1 MTTLLVNAHVL
12 TMDDQ
17 RPCAE
22 ALAVRDGRIAAVG
35 SREEVERERD
45 RETEVVDLGG
55 TTVLP
60 GFIDPHNHFAIGAL
74 ESFWADCRRARSIAE
89 IQRRMAEAA
98 RRTPDGGW
106 VRGLGYD
113 HHALAERRHPT
124 RQDLDDAVPDQP
136 AFLLHYS
143 HHQGVASSRALA
155 AAGITRVT
163 RDPAGGEIGR
173 DRTGEP
179 TGLLF
184 ERAMSGVE
192 ARSREGW
199 EDRFVEVAR
208 AASLA
213 YAAHGLTTI
222 EDAAVTPAM
231 ARRYVEAHERG
242 ALAIHVEE
250 MMVGSGGWFERPDD
264 AAPGRTL
271 KLFVDGG
278 YRCAMRVT
286 RDGQARTS
294 GFLFYQRAELADVVA
309 AALAAGRRVTCHAIG
324 NLGVERAV
332 DAIGDALARVP
343 DGRGRVRI
351 DHAIFLTGELVRRIA
366 DLGVPL
372 VEQPS
377 FLHDVGGTPP
387 PPGVLVRPFRTVRG
401 AAIRQAFSSDFPCGS
416 LSPLVGIHAAVT
428 RRSRSGQSESPEEA
442 LAVDDALRASTI
454 EAARVMGLED
464 DRGSLTAGKRADL
477 VVLSADP
484 GAVPATELLDLKVLQ
499 TWVSGDR
506 VYLA

>member
-1 MTTLLVNAHVL
+1 MTTLLVNARVL
-12 TMDDQ
+12 TMDDR
-17 RPCAE
+17 RPRAE
-22 ALAVRDGRIAAVG
+22 ALAIRDGRIAAVG
-35 SREEVERERD
+35 SREEVERYRD
-45 RETEVVDLGG
+45 RESDVIDLGG
-55 TTVLP
+55 KSVLP

-74 ESFWADCRRARSIAE
+74 ESFWADCRGARSIPE
-89 IQRRMAEAA
+89 IQQRLAEAA
-98 RRTPDGGW
+98 RRTPDGEW

-124 RQDLDDAVPDQP
+124 RHDLDEAVPDRP
-136 AFLLHYS
+136 ALLLHYS

-155 AAGITRVT
+155 AAGITRAT
-163 RDPAGGEIGR
+163 RDPAGGEIAR

-192 ARSREGW
+192 SRSREGW

-208 AASLA
+208 RASLA

-231 ARRYVEAHERG
+231 ARRYAEARERH

-250 MMVGSGGWFERPDD
+250 MMVGSDGWFERPGD

-286 RDGQARTS
+286 RDGQERTS
-294 GFLFYQRAELADVVA
+294 GFLFYDRSELADVVA
-309 AALAAGRRVTCHAIG
+309 GALAAGRRVTCHAIG

-343 DGRGRVRI
+343 GGRGRVRI

-366 DLGVPL
+366 GLGVPL

-377 FLHDVGGTPP
+377 FLYDVGGMRP
-387 PPGVLVRPFRTVRG
+387 PPGVDVRPFRTVRRAG
-401 AAIRQAFSSDFPCGS
+401 IRQAFSSDFPCGS

-428 RRSRSGQSESPEEA
+428 RRSRSGEVESPDEA
-442 LAVDDALRASTI
+442 LGVHEALEASTI

-464 DRGSLTAGKRADL
+464 DCGSLTPGKRADL
-477 VVLSADP
+477 IVLSAHP
-484 GAVPATELLDLKVLQ
+484 GDVPATELLDLNVLQ
-499 TWVSGDR
+499 TWVSGLR
-506 VYLA
+506 VYPA